1 MHYLSIRD
9 LEQQLGFNFEPGYES
24 QLIELLKKVAENERV
39 QISGKTFSIED
50 VHFFLQSL
58 DDKKMIYL
66 SWIEQHKDLKE
77 LLLGRSPSHA
87 FNDTFKWKQHSLYG
101 EFSVYLS
108 IFLSP
113 ELLSYRDE
121 TSLEKLH
128 HVFSFCSLLPK
139 DERAVVEELLF
150 KQLKQR
156 ITNLHPK
163 LAEAKSEKELSSILQ
178 EICNDD
184 LIGIVNLLSR
194 SSYASKVW
202 YVDQLLWVIQQQ
214 ACTVRLANWILK
226 QLEKTELN
234 PEHQEKITD
243 LKKDLSKG
251 KIRVKNS
258 NLTKQKGI
266 PVKTILGFSAIIL
279 LVVLST
285 WIIWKKPFSSSK
297 EELFQTSTA
306 YEQFTKDE
314 RKKIDSLL
322 RDIQQENLPESNEI
336 DPNQPLM
343 GSGISMSIRVPFS
356 NSRMERMYQDLLID
370 ADLHEK
376 GLIDTCIIFDSAKT
390 NSTYYKG
397 ISSAKN
403 RKAAVDMLLK
413 NESAYDC
420 YIFIFNE
427 AKGGRIY
434 SFLLKKGASTE
445 LKMNQFEHVLFVP
458 GNNLGQFIAPKSAG
472 ELPSVDFDHH
482 FCKVDMN
489 YSESLMNLYILENPK
504 SGKNKLLISG
514 DLNGYFTVVDLY
526 GVLEL
531 K

>member
-1 MHYLSIRD
+1 MHFLSLRD
-9 LEQQLGFNFEPGYES
+9 LEQQLGFNFEPSNATQLDQLLES
-24 QLIELLKKVAENERV
+24 VAKNGLV
-39 QISGKTFSIED
+39 QVSEKTYSIEEIQA
-50 VHFFLQSL
+50 FLQSL
-58 DDKKMIYL
+58 DETKIVFL
-66 SWIEQHKDLKE
+66 SWIEQHKDLKQF
-77 LLLGRSPSHA
+77 LLGRIPTHKFS
-87 FNDTFKWKQHSLYG
+87 DTFKWKEHSLYS
-101 EFSVYLS
+101 EFSVSLS

-121 TSLEKLH
+121 SSLEKLH
-128 HVFSFCSLLPK
+128 RVFSFCSLLPK
-139 DERAVVEELLF
+139 DERAVVEEILF

-156 ITNLHPK
+156 IINLQPK
-163 LAEAKSEKELSSILQ
+163 LAEAKSEKELSSILH

-202 YVDQLLWVIQQQ
+202 YVDQLLWVIQQK

-234 PEHQEKITD
+234 PEHQEKISD

-258 NLTKQKGI
+258 NLTKQKGLS
-266 PVKTILGFSAIIL
+266 VKTILGFSAIFIL
-279 LVVLST
+279 IVLSI
-285 WIIWKKPFSSSK
+285 WIIWKKPFSAPR

-322 RDIQQENLPESNEI
+322 REIQQENLPESNEI

-356 NSRMERMYQDLLID
+356 NSRMERLYQDLLID

-376 GLIDTCIIFDSAKT
+376 GLIDSCVVFNTAKST
-390 NSTYYKG
+390 NTYYSG
-397 ISSAKN
+397 VSSAKN
-403 RKAAVDMLLK
+403 RNAAVDMLLK

-420 YIFIFNE
+420 YIFIFNDT
-427 AKGGRIY
+427 KGGKIY

-445 LKMNQFEHVLFVP
+445 LKMNQSEHVLFVP
-458 GNNLGQFIAPKSAG
+458 GNDLGQFIAPKNAG
-472 ELPSVDFDHH
+472 ELPSADFDHH

-489 YSESLMNLYILENPK
+489 YSESLMNFYTLENPK

-514 DLNGYFTVVDLY
+514 DLNGYFSIVDLY
-526 GVLEL
+526 GVLQL